1 MKKLFGMIVFFAQ
14 GLMLSATSVSTSG
27 DSGMPW
33 ESPLSKIQNA
43 LSGNTLRIISLIL
56 IILGGI
62 VIAVSEGSG
71 IKKKGAWIIIGI
83 AIAANASSLVST
95 LFGISGALL

>member
-1 MKKLFGMIVFFAQ
+1 MKKILGVAVFFLQ
-14 GLMLSATSVSTSG
+14 GWMLSAAAVSAEG
-27 DSGMPW
+27 DKGMPW
-33 ESPLSKIQNA
+33 EGPLSKIQTA

-71 IKKKGAWIIIGI
+71 IKKKGAWIIIGL
-83 AIAANASSLVST
+83 AIAANASSLAT
-95 LFGISGALL
+95 KLFGISGALL